1 VKIVETITARFNT
14 RKILKRT
21 AILLVIFSITGF
33 FVLPPIIKSVLLKR
47 LSETLHREVT
57 IQTVRFNPFM
67 ISLTIRG
74 FGVKEPKSQQQ
85 FISLEE
91 LYLNFQTMSLIRRG
105 IIIKEI
111 LLKNPY
117 INVVRNE
124 DLTFNFTD
132 LLQMADKK
140 PDDKTQKDT
149 KAAPLRFSLNNI
161 QVVGANIDFMD
172 GPKHTRHTVKDATLT
187 VPFVSNLPYHLDS
200 YVQPAFS
207 ATINGHPVAFKGNTK
222 PFIDSLET
230 SIDLNIK
237 DLDLP
242 YYLAYSP
249 VPLKFKL
256 VSGSLDTL
264 SSISYVQYKDR
275 KPTLSLNG
283 RTSFRQIKITDS
295 ADAPLVSFP
304 RIDISISSSDLM
316 AMNVHFAKIDVQSP
330 EINVVLDKKGLPNL
344 LALMPGQSVKPGGE
358 EKNTVKGESPEE
370 PAQEKKQQP
379 AIEADAMLLA
389 GGRITFA
396 DTTGDRN
403 FKTSLENIQAKV
415 SRFSTMKDKKGDAEV
430 SFQTDTQEAFKLTSN
445 FSVEPLAAEGS
456 AEASR
461 IALKKYLPY
470 FEKFVNFTVEGGE
483 INIQTK
489 YLYQQTEKEPDI
501 RVSDFA
507 ATLTSLRLRKTD
519 DKKDFLSIPAASVK
533 DLSAD
538 LTKREVIIGDIS
550 TQKGAIIAKRYRVGT
565 LLFSTL
571 VKISEQLEPA
581 ARPVQPQRKQT
592 PPERPWALTVKSL
605 LLDRYTI
612 TYDDEM
618 PVDPVVITL
627 EKVRV
632 KGENLSNIR
641 KTKGKLAVN
650 LRIGEKGFADANGSV
665 TIEPPSANM
674 KLTLRDIPVLTL
686 QSYFAD
692 RLRIIVTDGSISSKG
707 TVSFTYAKDTGPGVK
722 YQGEASLNH
731 FASVDKIEAEDF
743 LKWDSLH
750 IDAMDISYAPLVAT
764 IGEAALSDFYAR
776 IIINADGSIN
786 LQDIVEKTETK
797 VEGQAETETKK
808 EPAETHEGG
817 KDIKPAAAPPE
828 TAKKLVRID
837 KVTFQGGTV
846 NFSDRYIKP
855 NFSTNMLEIGGR
867 VTGLSSEETK
877 MADVELRGK
886 LENYAPLEI
895 TGRINPLRDDLFI
908 DLTISFKDMDL
919 SPLTPYSGRYLGYA
933 IEKGKLS
940 LNLQYLIEKKKLDAQ
955 NKILLDQF
963 TLGSQVDS
971 PDATK
976 LPVRLAIAL
985 LKNRRG
991 EINLDVPVSGQI
1003 DDPKFSIG
1011 RIILKILINLLVKV
1025 ATSPF
1030 ALLGA
1035 LFGGG
1040 EELSYVEFDPGVY
1053 QFNEQGIKKLD
1064 TLVKALYDRPS
1075 LKIDIEGHAD
1085 MEKDREGLRQ
1095 HLFDRKV
1102 KAQKLKELAKKGDET
1117 VAVDEIKI
1125 EPAEYPKYLKAAY
1138 KAEKFPKP
1146 RNVIGMAKDLPV
1158 PEMEKLMLT
1167 NIVVKEDDLRQLASQ
1182 RALAVKDHILKSK
1195 QVEPE
1200 RIFLIEP
1207 KTIQPEKK
1215 EKVKDSR
1222 VDFKL
1227 K

>member
-1 VKIVETITARFNT
+1 MKIVEAIAARFNT
-14 RKILKRT
+14 GKILKRT
-21 AILLVIFSITGF
+21 AIFLVVFSIIGF
-33 FVLPPIIKSVLLKR
+33 LVLPPIIKSVLLKK
-47 LSETLHREVT
+47 LSETLHRDVA
-57 IQTVRFNPFM
+57 IQSVRFNPFM
-67 ISLTIRG
+67 VSLTIRG
-74 FGVKEPKSQQQ
+74 LEVKEPKSRQK
-85 FISLEE
+85 FVSFDE
-91 LYLNFQTMSLIRRG
+91 LYLNLQTMSLIRRG

-117 INVVRNE
+117 VNVVRNE

-132 LLQMADKK
+132 LLLMAEKEPEDKK
-140 PDDKTQKDT
+140 KKGA
-149 KAAPLRFSLNNI
+149 KASPLRFSLNNI

-172 GPKHTRHTVKDATLT
+172 GPKHTRHTVKDAALS
-187 VPFVSNLPYHLDS
+187 VPFISNLPYYLDS

-207 ATINGHPVAFKGNTK
+207 ATVNGHPVAFKGSSK
-222 PFIDSLET
+222 PFVDSLET

-237 DLDLP
+237 DLDIP

-249 VPLKFKL
+249 VPLKFNL
-256 VSGSLDTL
+256 VSGYLDTL
-264 SSISYVQYKDR
+264 SSISYVQYKDK

-283 RTSFRQIKITDS
+283 RTSFRQIRITDK

-316 AMNVHFAKIDVQSP
+316 SLNVHFAKIDVQSP
-330 EINVVLDKKGLPNL
+330 EINVVLGNNGRPNL
-344 LALMPGQSVKPGGE
+344 LALVPEQSGKPADE
-358 EKNTVKGESPEE
+358 EENTGKGESPESPT
-370 PAQEKKQQP
+370 PAKKP
-379 AIEADAMLLA
+379 LPIIEADEMLLA
-389 GGRITFA
+389 GGKIIFA
-396 DTTGDRN
+396 DFSEKRN
-403 FKTSLENIQAKV
+403 FRTRIESIQAKV
-415 SRFSTMKDKKGDAEV
+415 SRFSTMKGKKGDAEV
-430 SFQTDTQEAFKLTSN
+430 SFQTDTQEAFKLTST
-445 FSVEPLAAEGS
+445 FSVEPRAAEGS

-470 FEKFVNFTVEGGE
+470 FGKFVNFTVEGGE
-483 INIQTK
+483 INVQTK

-507 ATLTSLRLRKTD
+507 ATLNSLRLRKTD
-519 DKKDFLSIPAASVK
+519 DKKDFLSIPSAAVK
-533 DLSAD
+533 DLFAD
-538 LTKREVIIGDIS
+538 LTKREVVIGDIS
-550 TQKGAIIAKRYRVGT
+550 TQKGTVLAKRYRVGT

-571 VKISEQLEPA
+571 VKVSEQLEPG
-581 ARPVQPQRKQT
+581 ARPAPLQREKA
-592 PPERPWALTVKSL
+592 PPERPWALTVKSF

-618 PVDPVVITL
+618 PLDPVVITL

-665 TIEPPSANM
+665 TIEPPSANL
-674 KLTLRDIPVLTL
+674 KLALRDIPVLTL

-692 RLRIIVTDGSISSKG
+692 LVKIIVTDGSISSKG

-722 YQGEASLNH
+722 YKGEVSLNN
-731 FASVDKIEAEDF
+731 FASVDKVEAEDF

-764 IGEAALSDFYAR
+764 IGEVALSDFYAR
-776 IIINADGSIN
+776 VIINADGSIN
-786 LQDIVEKTETK
+786 LQNIMEKKEATG
-797 VEGQAETETKK
+797 EGQATPEAKK
-808 EPAETHEGG
+808 EPAGG
-817 KDIKPAAAPPE
+817 PAAEKDIRSAAAPPD
-828 TAKKLVRID
+828 TAKKTVKID
-837 KVTFQGGTV
+837 KVTLQGGTV
-846 NFSDRYIKP
+846 NFSDNYIKP
-855 NFSTNMLEIGGR
+855 NFSTNMLEVGGR
-867 VTGLSSEETK
+867 VTGLSSEDTK

-908 DLTISFKDMDL
+908 DLKISFKDMDL
-919 SPLTPYSGRYLGYA
+919 SPLTPYAGKYLGYG
-933 IEKGKLS
+933 IEKGKLT

-976 LPVRLAIAL
+976 LPVKLAIAL

-991 EINLDVPVSGQI
+991 EIDLDVPVSGQI
-1003 DDPKFSIG
+1003 DDPEFSLG
-1011 RIILKILINLLVKV
+1011 RIILKILVNLLVKA

-1040 EELSYVEFDPGVY
+1040 EELSYVEFAPGIHDL
-1053 QFNEQGIKKLD
+1053 NAEGIKKLD
-1064 TLVKALYDRPS
+1064 TLIKALNDRPA
-1075 LKIDIEGHAD
+1075 LKLDIEGHAD
-1085 MEKDREGLRQ
+1085 LEKDREGLKQ
-1095 HLFDRKV
+1095 YLFNRKV
-1102 KAQKLKELAKKGDET
+1102 KAQKLKDLVKKGGET
-1117 VAVDEIKI
+1117 VSVDEIKV
-1125 EPAEYPKYLKAAY
+1125 EPSEYPKYLKAAY
-1138 KAEKFPKP
+1138 KEEKFPKP
-1146 RNVIGMAKDLPV
+1146 RNIIGMAKDLPV

-1167 NIVVKEDDLRQLASQ
+1167 HAVVKDDDLRQLASQ
-1182 RALAVKDHILKSK
+1182 RALAVRDYILKSK

-1207 KTIQPEKK
+1207 KAVQPEKK
-1215 EKVKDSR
+1215 EKVADSR

>member
-1 VKIVETITARFNT
+1 MKIVETITTRFSA

-21 AILLVIFSITGF
+21 AIFLVVFAITGF
-33 FVLPPIIKSVLLKR
+33 LVLPPIIKSVLLKK
-47 LSETLHREVT
+47 LSETLHRDVA
-57 IQTVRFNPFM
+57 IQAVRFNPFM
-67 ISLTIRG
+67 LSLTVRG
-74 FGVKEPKSQQQ
+74 FVMKEPKSQQQ
-85 FISLEE
+85 FVSFEE
-91 LYLNFQTMSLIRRG
+91 LYLNLQTMSLVRRG
-105 IIIKEI
+105 IIIKEM

-117 INVVRNE
+117 VNVVRNE

-140 PDDKTQKDT
+140 PDDKSQKDT
-149 KAAPLRFSLNNI
+149 KASPLRFSFNNI

-172 GPKHTRHTVKDATLT
+172 GPKHTRHTVKDIVLT
-187 VPFVSNLPYHLDS
+187 VPFVSNLPYYLDS

-207 ATINGHPVAFKGNTK
+207 ATVNGHPVAFKGNTK
-222 PFIDSLET
+222 PFVDSLET
-230 SIDLNIK
+230 NIDVNIK

-256 VSGSLDTL
+256 ASGFLDTL

-275 KPTLSLNG
+275 NPTLSLNG
-283 RTSFRQIKITDS
+283 RTSVKQIKITDKT
-295 ADAPLVSFP
+295 DTPLVSFP

-330 EINVVLDKKGLPNL
+330 EINVVLDNNGQPNL
-344 LALMPGQSVKPGGE
+344 LALMPEQSGKPAGE
-358 EKNTVKGESPEE
+358 EKNAGKGEAPESS
-370 PAQEKKQQP
+370 AQEKKP
-379 AIEADAMLLA
+379 LPVIAADEMLLS
-389 GGRITFA
+389 GGRITFT
-396 DTTGDRN
+396 DTSEKRN
-403 FKTSLENIQAKV
+403 FKTRLEDIQAKV
-415 SRFSTMKDKKGDAEV
+415 SHFSTVKDKKTNAEF
-430 SFQTDTQEAFKLTSN
+430 SFRTDTQESCRLTSS
-445 FSVEPLAAEGS
+445 FSVEPRAAEGS

-470 FEKFVNFTVEGGE
+470 FEKFINFTVVGGE
-483 INIQTK
+483 IDIQTK

-501 RVSDFA
+501 RIADFA
-507 ATLTSLRLRKTD
+507 ATLNSLRLRKTD
-519 DKKDFLSIPAASVK
+519 EKNDFLSIPTASVK

-538 LTKREVIIGDIS
+538 LTKREVVIGDIS
-550 TQKGAIIAKRYRVGT
+550 TQKGTVLAKRYRVGT

-571 VKISEQLEPA
+571 VKVSEELGPA
-581 ARPVQPQRKQT
+581 ARPVPLQKKQT
-592 PPERPWALTVKSL
+592 PPEKPWALTVKSL
-605 LLDRYTI
+605 LLERYTI

-641 KTKGKLAVN
+641 KTKGKLAVS

-665 TIEPPSANM
+665 TIEPPSANLRLA
-674 KLTLRDIPVLTL
+674 LTDIPVLTL

-692 RLRIIVTDGSISSKG
+692 LVKVIVTDGSISSKG
-707 TVSFTYAKDTGPGVK
+707 TVSFTYAKETGPGVK
-722 YQGEASLNH
+722 YKGEVSLNH
-731 FASVDKIEAEDF
+731 FASVDKVEAGDF
-743 LKWDSLH
+743 LKWNSLH
-750 IDAMDISYAPLVAT
+750 IDAMDISYAPLVAS
-764 IGEAALSDFYAR
+764 IGEVALSDFYAR
-776 IIINADGSIN
+776 VIINADGSIN
-786 LQDIVEKTETK
+786 LQNIMEKKETK
-797 VEGQAETETKK
+797 VEEQATPETKK
-808 EPAETHEGG
+808 ELVGAHAGVM
-817 KDIKPAAAPPE
+817 DAKPASAPPE
-828 TAKKLVRID
+828 TAQKIVKIERVVL
-837 KVTFQGGTV
+837 QGGTV
-846 NFSDRYIKP
+846 NFSDNYIKP
-855 NFSTNMLEIGGR
+855 NFTMNMLEIGGR

-919 SPLTPYSGRYLGYA
+919 SPLTPYSGKYLGYT
-933 IEKGKLS
+933 IEKGKLA
-940 LNLQYLIEKKKLDAQ
+940 LNLQYLIEKKKLDAK

-976 LPVRLAIAL
+976 LPVKLAIAL

-991 EINLDVPVSGQI
+991 EIDLNIPVSGQI
-1003 DDPKFSIG
+1003 DDPEFSIG
-1011 RIILKILINLLVKV
+1011 RIILKILVNLLVKA

-1040 EELSYVEFDPGVY
+1040 EELSYVEFDSGVHDL
-1053 QFNEQGIKKLD
+1053 NEQGIKKVD
-1064 TLVKALYDRPS
+1064 TLVKALNDRPA
-1075 LKIDIEGHAD
+1075 LKLDIEGHAD
-1085 MEKDREGLRQ
+1085 LEKDREGLK
-1095 HLFDRKV
+1095 HYLFNRKV
-1102 KAQKLKELAKKGDET
+1102 KAQKLKDLAKKGGET
-1117 VAVDEIKI
+1117 VSVDEIKV

-1146 RNVIGMAKDLPV
+1146 RNIIGMAKDLPV

-1167 NIVVKEDDLRQLASQ
+1167 NIVVKDDDLRQLASQ
-1182 RALAVKDHILKSK
+1182 RAMAVKDHILKSK
-1195 QVEPE
+1195 QVETE

-1207 KTIQPEKK
+1207 KTIPPEKK
-1215 EKVKDSR
+1215 EKVADSR